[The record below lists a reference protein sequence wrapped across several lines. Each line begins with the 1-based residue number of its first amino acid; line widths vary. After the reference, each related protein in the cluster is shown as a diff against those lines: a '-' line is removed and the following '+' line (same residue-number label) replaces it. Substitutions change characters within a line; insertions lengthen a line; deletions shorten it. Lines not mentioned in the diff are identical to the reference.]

1 MTTPNQFAG
10 ILSGWQF
17 VRNHSRPLQS
27 LATVFGCLPFMTP
40 PTWLEVPTAPKGFD
54 ETDILIPGRIE
65 LVIIIVIRIMM
76 RGDSPYICIDDEKVV
91 EPEKVK
97 GTAPTTT
104 ACLYS
109 QPDTKLGHP
118 CSYVNLNVPKSV
130 GGGGFRKKG
139 LCNKEQAD
147 IS

>member
-1 MTTPNQFAG
+1 
-10 ILSGWQF
+10 
-17 VRNHSRPLQS
+17 
-27 LATVFGCLPFMTP
+27 
-40 PTWLEVPTAPKGFD
+40 
-54 ETDILIPGRIE
+54 
-65 LVIIIVIRIMM
+65 MM
-76 RGDSPYICIDDEKVV
+76 RGDSPYLCIDDEKVV

-97 GTAPTTT
+97 GTAPTHHR
-104 ACLYS
+104 LLI

>member
-1 MTTPNQFAG
+1 
-10 ILSGWQF
+10 
-17 VRNHSRPLQS
+17 
-27 LATVFGCLPFMTP
+27 
-40 PTWLEVPTAPKGFD
+40 
-54 ETDILIPGRIE
+54 
-65 LVIIIVIRIMM
+65 MM
-76 RGDSPYICIDDEKVV
+76 RGDSPYTYIDDEKVV

-97 GTAPTTT
+97 GTAPTT

-118 CSYVNLNVPKSV
+118 CSCVNLNVPKSV
-130 GGGGFRKKG
+130 GGGGGTGGFRKKG

>member
-17 VRNHSRPLQS
+17 VRNHSLSP
-27 LATVFGCLPFMTP
+27 TP
-40 PTWLEVPTAPKGFD
+40 ITRHCVWVLTFYDAAAADVAWSANSTPKGFD

-76 RGDSPYICIDDEKVV
+76 RGDSPYLCIDDEKVV

-97 GTAPTTT
+97 GTARHETRPSMLL
-104 ACLYS
+104 C
-109 QPDTKLGHP
+109 QFERTKECGWWWD
-118 CSYVNLNVPKSV
+118 SEERIV
-130 GGGGFRKKG
+130 
-139 LCNKEQAD
+139 
-147 IS
+147 